1 MKEVIFDD
9 DDVDENEVLNSI
21 LGIKSE
27 DKPVK

>member
-27 DKPVK
+27 DKPE